1 MKREVILSIQG
12 RQRYEDQEPEVI
24 ELVTAGTMEFRD
36 GGWDIRYEES
46 DLTGLAGT
54 TTAFRVGPRGVV
66 LKRTG
71 KLENQMI
78 FMEGRR
84 HESLYQ
90 LDIGALMIAVKATKV
105 QSAVNE
111 QGGTVDIHYQIE
123 IEDTAITGLGRINGN
138 LHAFVYRIDSSPE
151 LVYGWCHGRSR
162 LRDEKQPRPGQL
174 ICFIECCGVRVSDIS
189 IVDSPCWSCFLHGC
203 ERVQIH

>member
-1 MKREVILSIQG
+1 MSRIPVMLSIRGVQNY
-12 RQRYEDQEPEVI
+12 QDAEPDVI
-24 ELVTAGTMEFRD
+24 ELTTEGTMEKQKEV
-36 GGWDIRYEES
+36 WEITYEES
-46 DLTGLAGT
+46 NLTGLAGT

-71 KLENQMI
+71 KLENQMS

-90 LDIGALMIAVKATKV
+90 IDIGALMIAVKATKV

-123 IEDTAITGLGRINGN
+123 IEDTAMGTVEYHLDI
-138 LHAFVYRIDSSPE
+138 
-151 LVYGWCHGRSR
+151 
-162 LRDEKQPRPGQL
+162 QP
-174 ICFIECCGVRVSDIS
+174 VS
-189 IVDSPCWSCFLHGC
+189 
-203 ERVQIH
+203 

>member
-1 MKREVILSIQG
+1 MSTLPVMLSIPG
-12 RQRYEDQEPEVI
+12 DQNYQDAEPDVI
-24 ELVTAGTMEFRD
+24 ELTTEGTMEKQKEV
-36 GGWDIRYEES
+36 WEITYEES
-46 DLTGLAGT
+46 NLTGLAGT

-90 LDIGALMIAVKATKV
+90 IDIGVLMIAVKATKV

-123 IEDTAITGLGRINGN
+123 IEDTAMGTVEYHLDI
-138 LHAFVYRIDSSPE
+138 
-151 LVYGWCHGRSR
+151 
-162 LRDEKQPRPGQL
+162 QP
-174 ICFIECCGVRVSDIS
+174 VS
-189 IVDSPCWSCFLHGC
+189 
-203 ERVQIH
+203 

>member
-1 MKREVILSIQG
+1 MSKFPVVLSVRG
-12 RQRYEDQEPEVI
+12 VQRYEDQEPEII
-24 ELVTAGTMEFRD
+24 ELTTEGTMERQKEV
-36 GGWDIRYEES
+36 WVLSYEES
-46 DLTGLAGT
+46 DLTGLAGV

-71 KLENQMI
+71 KLQNQMI

-90 LDIGALMIAVKATKV
+90 IDIGALMIAVKATKV

-123 IEDTAITGLGRINGN
+123 IEDTAMGTVEYHLDI
-138 LHAFVYRIDSSPE
+138 
-151 LVYGWCHGRSR
+151 
-162 LRDEKQPRPGQL
+162 QP
-174 ICFIECCGVRVSDIS
+174 VS
-189 IVDSPCWSCFLHGC
+189 
-203 ERVQIH
+203 